1 LYPEGRPLNCA
12 VTPCPVSAFLL
23 PSVSVLAP
31 GRLTVTGVPLTLR
44 PAETSAPAAAKWPLA
59 SGVVLA
65 GVLALRVLVSVMVP
79 EVPSLTS

>member
-1 LYPEGRPLNCA
+1 MTC
-12 VTPCPVSAFLL
+12 CPVSAWLAAFVPGKLM
-23 PSVSVLAP
+23 VALAP
-31 GRLTVTGVPLTLR
+31 ATLK
-44 PAETSAPAAAKWPLA
+44 PVETKTPSPEKLPLA